1 MGDDS
6 EDGMETYFSIMQQ
19 NESSKHGNGSGGE
32 KPDVTSQLV
41 IPASFCVDSVSDKLI
56 ACHKV
61 VKYYRVFRL
70 MEQDDYFRA
79 NFDHF

>member
-1 MGDDS
+1 
-6 EDGMETYFSIMQQ
+6 METYFSISQQ
-19 NESSKHGNGSGGE
+19 NGSSKHGNGSGGE

-61 VKYYRVFRL
+61 CLFVMTPLPKS
-70 MEQDDYFRA
+70 
-79 NFDHF
+79 